1 MEKHITNELNAPRF
15 EIDGRI
21 IPPMLFG
28 LSDFP
33 AAASNT
39 AYAQKNI
46 KLFADAGINL
56 VCIDTGLHLGW
67 HKAEPFD
74 PEAMIAEISSVLDAN
89 PDAKV
94 LMRLHMNPPYWWMR
108 DNPDECVI
116 YRTPEGDLPGV
127 DNGEQDRLIRND
139 SSHHMRVSLASEKW
153 LSEVSEKLGL
163 LCDALNG
170 TPEGEALLAIQPACG
185 VYGEWHQW
193 GTDVSAPMTAHF
205 RRFLHEKY
213 GSVENLR
220 KAWNSPDVTFETAVF
235 RPETFRPGDDGWF
248 RDPELSRDTMDSQES
263 VQNTPPEAIL
273 RFCKVIKE
281 RLPGVLTGSFYG
293 YYLGTGGNNM
303 TIGGH
308 LRVNKLYEAK
318 GLIDFLCGPFCYMDN
333 RLPEGTPMQRGLLES
348 SRLRGM
354 LWLTEMDQHPT
365 SVPRLGGDLSNKAE
379 TISVLRRNVLQ
390 PLFSGQGLWFYDH
403 RVIPKFLVDHPEL
416 AGAASLYRKTGWWED
431 DYLINEIA
439 GLKKLAYKL
448 CSKKYEPVADTL
460 IVYDTDSYF
469 CRAKV
474 FDYDYQIQSSVARS
488 GVVYDGIYANELEI
502 AELDRYKC
510 IIFANDYMMTPERR
524 EKFRKLTAGKTRIWL
539 YAQGYCD
546 GKTLAVENLSETVG
560 MKLKR
565 SEGAEKLIG
574 CGLLDGVSV
583 GIPKDSLKPF
593 FAVDDEDAIPLGV
606 TGNGEVCAAM
616 KKYDDGTVDCW
627 IATPKLT
634 RELIEPMIKASDAH
648 IWCGSGDPILA
659 CGGFAAIN
667 SPAGGHRGI
676 TLPDGKM
683 VELELE
689 PFTTE
694 VIEY

>member
-15 EIDGRI
+15 EIDGSI

-67 HKAEPFD
+67 HKAEPFE

-193 GTDVSAPMTAHF
+193 GTDVSAPMTGHF

-263 VQNTPPEAIL
+263 IQNTPPEAIL

-365 SVPRLGGDLSNKAE
+365 SVPRLGGDLSKKAE

-439 GLKKLAYKL
+439 GLKKLADKL
-448 CSKKYEPVADTL
+448 CSEKYEPVADTL

-565 SEGAEKLIG
+565 SEGAERLIG

-634 RELIEPMIKASDAH
+634 RELIEPMIKASGAH

-676 TLPDGKM
+676 TLPDGKT

>member
-1 MEKHITNELNAPRF
+1 
-15 EIDGRI
+15 
-21 IPPMLFG
+21 
-28 LSDFP
+28 
-33 AAASNT
+33 
-39 AYAQKNI
+39 
-46 KLFADAGINL
+46 
-56 VCIDTGLHLGW
+56 
-67 HKAEPFD
+67 
-74 PEAMIAEISSVLDAN
+74 
-89 PDAKV
+89 
-94 LMRLHMNPPYWWMR
+94 
-108 DNPDECVI
+108 
-116 YRTPEGDLPGV
+116 
-127 DNGEQDRLIRND
+127 
-139 SSHHMRVSLASEKW
+139 MRVSLASEKW

-193 GTDVSAPMTAHF
+193 GTDVSAPMTGHF

-263 VQNTPPEAIL
+263 IQNTPPEAIL

-546 GKTLAVENLSETVG
+546 GKTLAVDNLSETVG

-606 TGNGEVCAAM
+606 TESGEVCAAM

-634 RELIEPMIKASDAH
+634 RELIEPMIKASGAH

>member
-15 EIDGRI
+15 EIDGSI

-67 HKAEPFD
+67 HKAEPFE

-116 YRTPEGDLPGV
+116 YRTPEGDIPGV

-153 LSEVSEKLGL
+153 LSEISEKLGL

-170 TPEGEALLAIQPACG
+170 TPEGETLLAIQPACG

-263 VQNTPPEAIL
+263 IQNTPPEAIL

-365 SVPRLGGDLSNKAE
+365 SVPRLGGDLSKKAE

-390 PLFSGQGLWFYDH
+390 PLLSGQGLWFYDH

-439 GLKKLAYKL
+439 GLKKLADKL
-448 CSKKYEPVADTL
+448 CSEKYEPVADTL

-565 SEGAEKLIG
+565 SEGAENLIG

-593 FAVDDEDAIPLGV
+593 FAVDDKDAIPLGV
-606 TGNGEVCAAM
+606 TVNGEVCAAM

-634 RELIEPMIKASDAH
+634 RELIEPMIKASGAH

-683 VELELE
+683 LELELE

>member
-15 EIDGRI
+15 EIDGSI

-67 HKAEPFD
+67 HKAEPFE

-116 YRTPEGDLPGV
+116 YRTPEGDIPGV

-193 GTDVSAPMTAHF
+193 GTDVSAPMTGHF
-205 RRFLHEKY
+205 RRFLREKY
-213 GSVENLR
+213 GSVEALR
-220 KAWNSPDVTFETAVF
+220 EAWHSPDVTFETADF

-263 VQNTPPEAIL
+263 IQNTPPEAIL

-365 SVPRLGGDLSNKAE
+365 SVPRLGGDLSKKAE

-439 GLKKLAYKL
+439 GLKKLADKL

-546 GKTLAVENLSETVG
+546 GKTLAVENLSDTVG
-560 MKLKR
+560 IKLKR
-565 SEGAEKLIG
+565 SEGAEELIG
-574 CGLLDGVSV
+574 RGLLDGVSV

-606 TGNGEVCAAM
+606 TGNGEICAAM

-634 RELIEPMIKASDAH
+634 RELIEPMIKASGAH

>member
-15 EIDGRI
+15 EIDGSI

-67 HKAEPFD
+67 HKAEPFE

-116 YRTPEGDLPGV
+116 YRTPEGDIPGV

-193 GTDVSAPMTAHF
+193 GTDVSAPMTGHF
-205 RRFLHEKY
+205 RRFLREKY
-213 GSVENLR
+213 GSVEVLR
-220 KAWNSPDVTFETAVF
+220 EAWHSPDVTFETADF

-263 VQNTPPEAIL
+263 IQNTPPEAIL

-365 SVPRLGGDLSNKAE
+365 SVPRLGGDLSKKAE

-439 GLKKLAYKL
+439 GLKKLADKL
-448 CSKKYEPVADTL
+448 CSEKYEPVADTL

-546 GKTLAVENLSETVG
+546 GNTLAVENLSETVG

-574 CGLLDGVSV
+574 RGLLDGVSV

-606 TGNGEVCAAM
+606 TESGEVCAAM
-616 KKYDDGTVDCW
+616 KKYDGGTVDCW

-634 RELIEPMIKASDAH
+634 RELIEPMIKASGAH

>member
-15 EIDGRI
+15 EIGGKI

-116 YRTPEGDLPGV
+116 YRTPEGDLPGI

-170 TPEGEALLAIQPACG
+170 TPEGEALLGIQPACG

-193 GTDVSAPMTAHF
+193 GTDVSAPMTEHF
-205 RRFLHEKY
+205 RRFLREKY
-213 GSVENLR
+213 GSVEALR
-220 KAWNSPDVTFETAVF
+220 EAWHSPDVTFETANF
-235 RPETFRPGDDGWF
+235 RPETSRPGDDGWF
-248 RDPELSRDTMDSQES
+248 RDPTLSQDTMDSQES
-263 VQNTPPEAIL
+263 IQNTPPEAIL

-348 SRLRGM
+348 SRLCGM

-439 GLKKLAYKL
+439 GLKKLADKL

-488 GVVYDGIYANELEI
+488 GVVYDSIYANELEI

-546 GKTLAVENLSETVG
+546 GKTLAVENLSDTVG

-574 CGLLDGVSV
+574 RGMLDGVRV

-593 FAVDDEDAIPLGV
+593 FTVDDEDAIPLGV
-606 TGNGEVCAAM
+606 TENDEICAAM
-616 KKYDDGTVDCW
+616 KRYDDGTIDCW
-627 IATPKLT
+627 IATPKIT
-634 RELIEPMIKASDAH
+634 RELIEPMIKASGAH

-676 TLPDGKM
+676 TLPDGRK

-694 VIEY
+694 IIKY

>member
-67 HKAEPFD
+67 HKAEPFE

-263 VQNTPPEAIL
+263 IQNTPPEAIL

-365 SVPRLGGDLSNKAE
+365 SVPRLGGDLSKKAE

-439 GLKKLAYKL
+439 GLKKLADKL

-546 GKTLAVENLSETVG
+546 GNTLAVENLSDTVG

-593 FAVDDEDAIPLGV
+593 FAVDDKDATTLGV
-606 TGNGEVCAAM
+606 TESGEVCAAM

-634 RELIEPMIKASDAH
+634 RELIEPMIKASGAH